1 MWRGG
6 ESEGPLGPE
15 HTGRTGRGL
24 KRGPS
29 KAEGARKAENGQ
41 EHLTEREGDR
51 EPGEATREESDPSR
65 QRQLGLLW
73 RRLHSR
79 AAEPEAEALPEKRK
93 LDKDTHTAL
102 REGRWAEAG
111 TRPVASSW
119 GRKSGENLRHPGQSG
134 TDHRDKEGVASCP
147 GSGRGPRGREE
158 QARGGA
164 PAQRDQEHLETQR
177 GLGQGWEQREER
189 GRPEAPG
196 QGLHGGTAEIS
207 QAQRQVGLE
216 GRTPARQARSTG

>member
-6 ESEGPLGPE
+6 ESKGPLGPE
-15 HTGRTGRGL
+15 HTRRMGRGPQ
-24 KRGPS
+24 RGPS

-93 LDKDTHTAL
+93 LDKDTHTHTRL
-102 REGRWAEAG
+102 EGRWAKAG
-111 TRPVASSW
+111 TRPVVR
-119 GRKSGENLRHPGQSG
+119 GRKSGENLRRPGQSG
-134 TDHRDKEGVASCP
+134 TDHRDEEGAAGGP
-147 GSGRGPRGREE
+147 GSGWGPRGREE
-158 QARGGA
+158 QAQGGA

-177 GLGQGWEQREER
+177 GLGQGCEQREER

-196 QGLHGGTAEIS
+196 
-207 QAQRQVGLE
+207 
-216 GRTPARQARSTG
+216 

>member
-6 ESEGPLGPE
+6 ESKGPLGPE
-15 HTGRTGRGL
+15 HTRRMGRGPQ
-24 KRGPS
+24 RGPS

-93 LDKDTHTAL
+93 LDKDTHTH
-102 REGRWAEAG
+102 
-111 TRPVASSW
+111 T
-119 GRKSGENLRHPGQSG
+119 H
-134 TDHRDKEGVASCP
+134 
-147 GSGRGPRGREE
+147 GS
-158 QARGGA
+158 RGG
-164 PAQRDQEHLETQR
+164 
-177 GLGQGWEQREER
+177 G
-189 GRPEAPG
+189 
-196 QGLHGGTAEIS
+196 
-207 QAQRQVGLE
+207 QRQAPDLW
-216 GRTPARQARSTG
+216 